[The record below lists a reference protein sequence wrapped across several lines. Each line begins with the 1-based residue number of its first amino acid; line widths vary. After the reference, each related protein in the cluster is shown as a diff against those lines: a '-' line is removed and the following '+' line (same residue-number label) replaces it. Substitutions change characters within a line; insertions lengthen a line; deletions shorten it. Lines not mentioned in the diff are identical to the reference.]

1 MPNLNKVLVMGIV
14 GRDPDIKTFDNG
26 NSIALMSV
34 ATSEHWK
41 DKNTGERKERTEW
54 IRILVQGGLFNT
66 VKLYVKKGTK
76 LYIEGSWNTRKYT
89 DKNGIDREITEVKAK
104 SIQLL

>member
-14 GRDPDIKTFDNG
+14 GKDPEIKTFENG
-26 NSIALMSV
+26 SLATMNV

-54 IRILVQGGLFNT
+54 IRILVQGNM
-66 VKLYVKKGTK
+66 VKVAKDHIKKGTRVF
-76 LYIEGSWNTRKYT
+76 IEGSWSTRKWT
-89 DKNGIDREITEVKAK
+89 D
-104 SIQLL
+104 